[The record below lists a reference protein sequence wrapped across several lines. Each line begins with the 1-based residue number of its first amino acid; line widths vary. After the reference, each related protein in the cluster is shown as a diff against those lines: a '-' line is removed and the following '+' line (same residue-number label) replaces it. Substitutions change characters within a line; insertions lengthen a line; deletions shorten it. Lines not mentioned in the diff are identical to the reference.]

1 VLTLSLRPHPD
12 SSSPVTRIEVGVTRK
27 ASHVLDFTYSIFGA
41 LDRVSFPPA
50 QTSSRA
56 DGLWKHSCFEAFLGA
71 GQGYYELNFSP
82 SSQWAAYRFDGHREG
97 MRDVPLA
104 DPLIGWRADDEVA
117 RLAATFRLPPGL
129 TGRLGLSA
137 VIEDKDGNR
146 SFWALA
152 HPPGPPDFHHAA
164 CFAAELPPAD

>member
-1 VLTLSLRPHPD
+1 M
-12 SSSPVTRIEVGVTRK
+12 TRK
-27 ASHVLDFTYSIFGA
+27 ASDVLDLTYLIFGA

-71 GQGYYELNFSP
+71 GQSYYEFNFSP
-82 SSQWAAYRFDGHREG
+82 SSQWAAYRFDRHREG

-104 DPLIGWRADDEVA
+104 DPLIGWRADEDVA
-117 RLAATFRLPPGL
+117 RLTATLCLPAGL